1 MHKYRKNHQKFW
13 QVIWSLCLITIILL
27 SANNAAAGILSSR
40 IDDFPNWKNKPSI
53 NSAKEDL
60 IYPDWMAGNW
70 NVKSTLI
77 DMVAPLAPEIITPG
91 FENNRKYL
99 HQPVSFKVRFI
110 KFEPN
115 LNTQE
120 ISPKK
125 LINLPISWSTVVNN
139 GKAEK
144 LDLPPEAVIA
154 DREFNG
160 LNIGKAL
167 LGNDAILSVKID
179 QNNPNRQTTILR
191 DNLELVSVITSR
203 ASEQL
208 NPDNF
213 ITCEITQQL
222 FQGETM
228 IYLNEV
234 ETTTDYHH
242 IIDENQG
249 EIIEANQITAIYL
262 SPQDPDY
269 FVAGNHPAAL
279 YRYQLELLPLV
290 EE

>member
-1 MHKYRKNHQKFW
+1 M
-13 QVIWSLCLITIILL
+13 
-27 SANNAAAGILSSR
+27 
-40 IDDFPNWKNKPSI
+40 P
-53 NSAKEDL
+53 
-60 IYPDWMAGNW
+60 IY
-70 NVKSTLI
+70 
-77 DMVAPLAPEIITPG
+77 
-91 FENNRKYL
+91 
-99 HQPVSFKVRFI
+99 
-110 KFEPN
+110 
-115 LNTQE
+115 
-120 ISPKK
+120 
-125 LINLPISWSTVVNN
+125 WST
-139 GKAEK
+139 EK
-144 LDLPPEAVIA
+144 SDLPPEAVIA

-167 LGNDAILSVKID
+167 LGDDAILSVKID

-191 DNLELVSVITSR
+191 DNLELVSVITNR
-203 ASEQL
+203 AREQL
-208 NPDNF
+208 NLDNF

-242 IIDENQG
+242 ILDENQG

-269 FVAGNHPAAL
+269 FVAGNHPVAL
-279 YRYQLELLPLV
+279 YRYQLELFPLV

>member
-27 SANNAAAGILSSR
+27 WANNAAAGILTSR

-77 DMVAPLAPEIITPG
+77 DMVAPLAPKIVTPG

-115 LNTQE
+115 LKTKE

-179 QNNPNRQTTILR
+179 QNNPNRQTTLLR

-269 FVAGNHPAAL
+269 FVVGNRPAAL

>member
-1 MHKYRKNHQKFW
+1 MHKSRKNYQKFW

-27 SANNAAAGILSSR
+27 RANNAIAGTLTSR
-40 IDDFPNWKNKPSI
+40 IDDFPNWENKPSI
-53 NSAKEDL
+53 SIAKEDL

-77 DMVAPLAPEIITPG
+77 DMVAPLAPEIVTPG

-99 HQPVSFKVRFI
+99 HQSVNFKVRFI

-115 LNTQE
+115 LNIEE
-120 ISPKK
+120 ISQQK
-125 LINLPISWSTVVNN
+125 LINLPIYWST
-139 GKAEK
+139 EK
-144 LDLPPEAVIA
+144 SDLPPEAVIA

-167 LGNDAILSVKID
+167 LGDDAILSVKID
-179 QNNPNRQTTILR
+179 QNNPNRQTTILL
-191 DNLELVSVITSR
+191 DNLELVSVITGR
-203 ASEQL
+203 AREQL
-208 NPDNF
+208 NSDNF

-269 FVAGNHPAAL
+269 FVAGNHPVAL